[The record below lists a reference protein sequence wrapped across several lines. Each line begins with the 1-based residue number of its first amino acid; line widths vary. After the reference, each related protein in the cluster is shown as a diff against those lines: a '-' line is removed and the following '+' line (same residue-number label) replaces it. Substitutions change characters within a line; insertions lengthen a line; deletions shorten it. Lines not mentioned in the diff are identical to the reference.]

1 MMKFS
6 AIHQSYLSRRPGS
19 FRNSPSDSPPE
30 GGAKSPS
37 AAFWVVLHGLCCLI
51 SLVLGYRF
59 SRLVFFFL
67 FSASAITSTNNQH
80 FVTPFRQL
88 INPAAD
94 GVPAVETVNVPAA
107 VNRTKV
113 MVGRHGIRIRPWP
126 HPNPIEVMKAHQM
139 IERVQREQRMQ
150 FGVKNPKTIIAV
162 TPTYVRTFQTL
173 HLTGVVHSLMLVP
186 YDVVWIVVEAGG
198 VTNET
203 AHMVSKSGLK
213 NTIHVGVEEKMP
225 NTWEGRHRLESQMRI
240 QALRVVR
247 EKKLDGIVM
256 FADDSNM
263 HSMEFF
269 DEIQNVNWFGAVSL
283 GILTHSSNV
292 DEKNEKGIPVQG
304 PACNASDKLAGW
316 HTFDS
321 QPYEGNSA
329 VYIDDVAT
337 VLPRKHE
344 WAGFVLNSKLLWE
357 DVEDKPDWVRDLD
370 SVVEDAESPL
380 SLVKDS
386 SMVEP
391 LGSCGR
397 QVLLW
402 WVRVEARF
410 DSKFPAGWMIN
421 PRLDITVPSK
431 QTPWPDVATELPS
444 TTNMEEPHPIKH
456 VKTRSSSRSKRR
468 SKKKHEQKAS
478 ELPQINKAV

>member
-240 QALRVVR
+240 QALRSC
-247 EKKLDGIVM
+247 EG
-256 FADDSNM
+256 
-263 HSMEFF
+263 E
-269 DEIQNVNWFGAVSL
+269 E
-283 GILTHSSNV
+283 
-292 DEKNEKGIPVQG
+292 
-304 PACNASDKLAGW
+304 AGW
-316 HTFDS
+316 DC
-321 QPYEGNSA
+321 
-329 VYIDDVAT
+329 DV
-337 VLPRKHE
+337 
-344 WAGFVLNSKLLWE
+344 
-357 DVEDKPDWVRDLD
+357 
-370 SVVEDAESPL
+370 
-380 SLVKDS
+380 
-386 SMVEP
+386 
-391 LGSCGR
+391 C
-397 QVLLW
+397 
-402 WVRVEARF
+402 
-410 DSKFPAGWMIN
+410 
-421 PRLDITVPSK
+421 
-431 QTPWPDVATELPS
+431 
-444 TTNMEEPHPIKH
+444 
-456 VKTRSSSRSKRR
+456 RR
-468 SKKKHEQKAS
+468 
-478 ELPQINKAV
+478 